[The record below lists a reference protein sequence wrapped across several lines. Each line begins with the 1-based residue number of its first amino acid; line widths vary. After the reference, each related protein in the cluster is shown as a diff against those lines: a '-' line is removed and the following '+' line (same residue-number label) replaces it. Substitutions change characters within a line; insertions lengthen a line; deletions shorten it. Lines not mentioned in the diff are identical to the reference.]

1 MWVGGRAGGGG
12 RGVVSGYRPPVPLST
27 SVALSAL
34 AQDVLEHRL
43 QLHCSDGGMAGDGV
57 VKDDHKDDYDGD
69 RGDEHE
75 PPPDAPGDSPESNQ
89 RDRMAKVLHEAAVSG
104 RVARVFG
111 QGGKVANSAEPL
123 GDKIGDHVANS
134 LPDAELP

>member
-1 MWVGGRAGGGG
+1 MHVGGWAGGWWGG

-34 AQDVLEHRL
+34 AQDVLERL

-57 VKDDHKDDYDGD
+57 VKDD
-69 RGDEHE
+69 EHE
-75 PPPDAPGDSPESNQ
+75 PPPDAPGDSPESDQ
-89 RDRMAKVLHEAAVSG
+89 RHRLAKVLYEAAVSG

-123 GDKIGDHVANS
+123 GDKIGDQVAKS